1 MVPLALSTV
10 VVRWL
15 HVAGVAVLFGG
26 ATLTWVVY
34 WYRPDAAPGV
44 GRAYEWLFWGAAGVV
59 VAAGVGNL
67 GALAPAVPGGGWGAT
82 LALKLPLV
90 AALLVLSLART
101 LLLVD
106 GRGTNAGANSD
117 VSSPHVALTRAYAAT
132 TLLLAL
138 LVALGE
144 VLAHG

>member
-10 VVRWL
+10 AVRWF

-26 ATLTWVVY
+26 ATLTWVVC
-34 WYRPDAAPGV
+34 WYRPNAGRGV
-44 GRAYEWLFWGAAGVV
+44 GQAYEWLFWGAAGVV

-67 GALAPAVPGGGWGAT
+67 GALAPAVSGGGWGAT

-101 LLLVD
+101 LLVVD
-106 GRGTNAGANSD
+106 GRGTNAGASD
-117 VSSPHVALTRAYAAT
+117 VPSSHVALTRAYAAT

>member
-1 MVPLALSTV
+1 MVPLVLSAV
-10 VVRWL
+10 AVRWL
-15 HVAGVAVLFGG
+15 HVAGVAVVFGG
-26 ATLTWVVY
+26 ATLTWVVC
-34 WYRPDAAPGV
+34 WYRPAVAPEV
-44 GRAYEWLFWGAAGVV
+44 GRAYEWSFWGAAGVV

-67 GALAPAVPGGGWGAT
+67 GALAPAVPGGGWGTT

-101 LLLVD
+101 LLVVD
-106 GRGTNAGANSD
+106 GRETTAGASG
-117 VSSPHVALTRAYAAT
+117 VPSSHVALTRAYAAT

>member
-1 MVPLALSTV
+1 MVPLELSTV

-15 HVAGVAVLFGG
+15 HVAGVAVVFGG
-26 ATLTWVVY
+26 ATLTWAVY
-34 WYRPDAAPGV
+34 WHSPDAAPAV

-67 GALAPAVPGGGWGAT
+67 GALAPAIPGGEWDAT

-90 AALLVLSLART
+90 AVLLGLSLART
-101 LLLVD
+101 LLVVD
-106 GRGTNAGANSD
+106 GRGTNAGANLD
-117 VSSPHVALTRAYAAT
+117 VPRSHVALTRAYAAT